1 MTERGPLAL
10 CRSAF
15 NGEQAVVFKSEKA
28 VRRVE
33 PAGFAFFLSR
43 EWQLQVPYE
52 DILCPKQVERVDRQ
66 TIDLVEAYL
75 ANLRIEQ
82 PDGKHVF
89 ALKKQWAEIL
99 SEGTQTAP
107 LTDRSEVGADD
118 SPKLQKAASRKCLGL
133 VRDFVT
139 KNQNAYELL
148 NVCDSDDI
156 TTIKANYKKI
166 VLLLHPDKAA
176 HTRVPP
182 EMAQYAAKYRLG
194 KLCEEERKQQFLL
207 LQDAFTIMSDPQLR
221 HEYDCSLPF
230 DENIP
235 TKEQLK
241 DAEDFF
247 AVLGPVFELNAR
259 YVLLR
264 HAPNC
269 RRWSNTKPV
278 PSIGAPDATDD
289 EVDAFYDFWRNF
301 ETTRTFSHAAPH
313 LLDDAES
320 REEKRWMEREN
331 LKVQKKLVKKEMV
344 RIQKLVDLAQAHDPR
359 LKARAERRRLEK
371 IERQKQ
377 MEQESLR
384 DRREREEA
392 EARRRD
398 ELERSINREKFEKQ
412 IVKKLRQHIR
422 AIGAK
427 LPNGAELSQHFDRL
441 SELDYEFVKEA
452 CQDIYALIGH
462 ATQIEGCEESL
473 QFVKRMD
480 AIVKAAVLAD
490 PKPYEQILLR
500 VSERISPPVVSA
512 TTEVQEAKRTETG
525 ADAPVPWTPEEL
537 SRLSKAVELHV
548 AGVTDRWSLIAKHV
562 KTKTAAQCIQM
573 AREIAA
579 GKRIATGAT
588 NPVSSNGVYGDMW
601 SAEQQSEFEAALS
614 KYPSSL
620 DPATRWRMIASEVQ
634 GKTPKECLSRF
645 KMIKATIAAAA
656 TRTTNN
662 TH

>member
-10 CRSAF
+10 CGSAF

-52 DILCPKQVERVDRQ
+52 DMLRPRQIEHVDRP
-66 TIDLVEAYL
+66 TIDRVEAYL
-75 ANLRIEQ
+75 TRLKVEQ
-82 PDGKHVF
+82 HDGKHVF
-89 ALKKQWAEIL
+89 ALKKQWADIL

-107 LTDRSEVGADD
+107 LTDRSEVGTDD

-133 VRDFVT
+133 VRDFVA

-176 HTRVPP
+176 HTRVPQ
-182 EMAQYAAKYRLG
+182 EMAQYAAKYRLRN
-194 KLCEEERKQQFLL
+194 LCEEERKQQFLL

-235 TKEQLK
+235 TKEQVR

-247 AVLGPVFELNAR
+247 ALFAPVFELNA
-259 YVLLR
+259 
-264 HAPNC
+264 
-269 RRWSNTKPV
+269 RWSNTKPV
-278 PSIGAPDATDD
+278 PAIGAQDATDD

-377 MEQESLR
+377 IEQETLR
-384 DRREREEA
+384 DQREREEA

-398 ELERSINREKFEKQ
+398 ELERSLNREKFEKQ

-480 AIVKAAVLAD
+480 AIVKSAVLSD
-490 PKPYEQILLR
+490 PKPYEEVLLR
-500 VSERISPPVVSA
+500 VSAQISPPVVSA
-512 TTEVQEAKRTETG
+512 ATEVKEAKRTDAEE
-525 ADAPVPWTPEEL
+525 DAPAPWTPDEL

-573 AREIAA
+573 AREVAA
-579 GKRIATGAT
+579 GKRVATGAA
-588 NPVSSNGVYGDMW
+588 NSASSSVVYGEMW

-656 TRTTNN
+656 TRNSNN
-662 TH
+662 TN